1 MYDCVLLAWSG
12 STSILKFKCFVCSR
26 ILRHRRVVCVF
37 CDISR
42 SLDLNDFAVR
52 THAVLG
58 LITNQCSCLCVSRRS
73 SVKTVG
79 RSELRLEANSTYC
92 TRKFVSENK
101 CTFVSN
107 WSRTILPRHI
117 DHRLVTVRFLSVYVH
132 CQFFCCSFSG
142 CHFFCSLNY
151 RCRSFRKITLCCPF
165 FLGPYPLIFRCR
177 ILPLPNYP
185 VAQSPVAVFS
195 VALFSVAFF
204 TVAVFAVNRRIV
216 SHLTEL
222 CER

>member
-1 MYDCVLLAWSG
+1 MTSQFAPTQSDGPCVKTAHYAGRAACRSNRSVGLLA
-12 STSILKFKCFVCSR
+12 
-26 ILRHRRVVCVF
+26 
-37 CDISR
+37 
-42 SLDLNDFAVR
+42 
-52 THAVLG
+52 AVLG

-132 CQFFCCSFSG
+132 CQFFVA
-142 CHFFCSLNY
+142 HF
-151 RCRSFRKITLCCPF
+151 
-165 FLGPYPLIFRCR
+165 
-177 ILPLPNYP
+177 P
-185 VAQSPVAVFS
+185 VAIFS
-195 VALFSVAFF
+195 VV
-204 TVAVFAVNRRIV
+204 
-216 SHLTEL
+216 
-222 CER
+222 